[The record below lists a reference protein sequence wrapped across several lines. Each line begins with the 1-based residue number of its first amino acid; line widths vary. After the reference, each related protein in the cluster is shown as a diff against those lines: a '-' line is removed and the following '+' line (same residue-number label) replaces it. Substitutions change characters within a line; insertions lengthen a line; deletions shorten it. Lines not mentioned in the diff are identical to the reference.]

1 MEGAESPMQKESAL
15 ILSDGSLE
23 SAVVCAIARQRHDA
37 VLVEVG
43 DGGAGGR
50 GAFAKQAEYVRP
62 RQTLSL
68 AADAPGGVGSAVGD
82 DPADLMGWTDVLAEA
97 AALVRLHDARA
108 VYLPLRVGLETPG
121 FARAAEF
128 LQLWEELLRH
138 GLALGP
144 VKLLAPLLELEPW
157 QVADLSHQM
166 SAPAVAAHGEDRHD
180 AFVRAA
186 RAKP

>member
-1 MEGAESPMQKESAL
+1 MQKETAL

-23 SAVVCAIARQRHDA
+23 SAVLCAIARQKHDP

-43 DGGAGGR
+43 EGGTAGR
-50 GAFAKQAEYVRP
+50 VAFAKQAEFLRP
-62 RQTLSL
+62 RQTHAL
-68 AADAPGGVGSAVGD
+68 AAEPPGALGASGYAGPD
-82 DPADLMGWTDVLAEA
+82 DPADLLRWTAVLAESA
-97 AALVRLHDARA
+97 SLVRQHEARA
-108 VYLPLRVGLETPG
+108 VYLPIRIGLDGVG

-144 VKLLAPLLELEPW
+144 VRLLSPLLELEPW

-166 SAPAVAAHGEDRHD
+166 NAPAVPAHGEDRHD

>member
-1 MEGAESPMQKESAL
+1 MQKETAL

-23 SAVVCAIARQRHDA
+23 SAVLCAVARQKHDA
-37 VLVEVG
+37 VLVEIG
-43 DGGAGGR
+43 DGGAAGKA
-50 GAFAKQAEYVRP
+50 AFAKQSDYLRP
-62 RQTLSL
+62 RQTHVLEAQPPSPNGY
-68 AADAPGGVGSAVGD
+68 AGPD
-82 DPADLMGWTDVLAEA
+82 DPADLLRWTAILAESA
-97 AALVRLHDARA
+97 SLVRQHEARA
-108 VYLPLRVGLETPG
+108 VYLPIRIGLEGVG

-144 VKLLAPLLELEPW
+144 VKLLSPLLELEPW

-166 SAPAVAAHGEDRHD
+166 SAPAVPAHGEDRHD
-180 AFVRAA
+180 AFVRSA